1 MNTLCATACLSVI
14 QGEGCILSAFKV
26 SIKVLMEVSCIDAK
40 DWGFNEICDGS
51 EDDRFPRRRDRLSL
65 FALKLTITFCRFVLT
80 ICLHIWKTH
89 HFSDGLI
96 KCVFLSSF

>member
-51 EDDRFPRRRDRLSL
+51 EM
-65 FALKLTITFCRFVLT
+65 I
-80 ICLHIWKTH
+80 
-89 HFSDGLI
+89 G
-96 KCVFLSSF
+96 FLEEEIDCPYSH